1 MGGDWRLVGRGGLE
15 FDNLVRSM
23 RQFRMYENQENIT
36 LYNITIYNKPGE
48 VSEWSIVTVSKTV
61 VR

>member
-1 MGGDWRLVGRGGLE
+1 
-15 FDNLVRSM
+15 
-23 RQFRMYENQENIT
+23 
-36 LYNITIYNKPGE
+36 